1 MPWCCFEEGEGEGEG
16 VMRGWGPGMAAC
28 RRRVSMRV
36 AWRRGRASRDCG
48 VGRLGFGGVVVVV
61 VVVGVVV
68 GCGGCVGGLKC
79 RVGERV
85 RSSARSRDCRSG
97 CRESSWKR

>member
-1 MPWCCFEEGEGEGEG
+1 MWCFEEEEEEGEG
-16 VMRGWGPGMAAC
+16 VIRGWGPGMAAC

-36 AWRRGRASRDCG
+36 AWRRGRASRDWG
-48 VGRLGFGGVVVVV
+48 VGRVGGGLGFDGVA
-61 VVVGVVV
+61 VV
-68 GCGGCVGGLKC
+68 GCGVKC

-85 RSSARSRDCRSG
+85 RSSVRSCDWRSG